1 MIKNVYT
8 IRLLFCA
15 LMSMT
20 LIFSC
25 QNKTAEE
32 KAISDAEK
40 RTADSLAQIKAAE
53 EEVRKQPVKA
63 ADINLTKDLE
73 YDKHTLEDS
82 YAYEDTTRV
91 FQWDK
96 IKERLADVENF
107 QRMPHQYGVLQNHRN
122 KNKEAPLVKNWKRN
136 AYKRVADSL
145 GTERWQGVPL
155 YAAGQH
161 DAPELYGRDGYLVI
175 ITKNDTTADMM
186 EVEGISLPG
195 KFDVPD
201 RYVKVLGDTVVF
213 DRVAIVDVTNQNIA
227 TFQKTDKGAWK
238 VLSMNP
244 ATSGMHK
251 PPFSTETPLGVYV
264 VQEKKKKMMFLKDG
278 TSSIQGYAPFATRFS
293 NGGYIHGVPV
303 NNPNGKIVEYS
314 WSLGTVPRSHMC
326 VRNASSH
333 AEFVYNLTKTLSSLI
348 IVIE

>member
-1 MIKNVYT
+1 MVKKLYKIQAIFCT
-8 IRLLFCA
+8 LLSI
-15 LMSMT
+15 SM
-20 LIFSC
+20 LFSC
-25 QNKTAEE
+25 QQKTAEE
-32 KAISDAEK
+32 KAVSDAEK
-40 RTADSLAQIKAAE
+40 RTADSLAQVKAAE
-53 EEVRKQPVKA
+53 EEVRKQPLTA

-73 YDKHTLEDS
+73 YDKHTLEDT
-82 YAYEDTTRV
+82 YPYEDTVRV

-107 QRMPHQYGVLQNHRN
+107 QRMPHQYAVLQNHRN

-155 YAAGQH
+155 YATGEH
-161 DAPELYGRDGYLVI
+161 DAPVIYGRDGHLVI
-175 ITKNDTTADMM
+175 VTSNDTTDMM
-186 EVEGISLPG
+186 EIEGISLPG
-195 KFDVPD
+195 KFDVPK
-201 RYVKVLGDTVVF
+201 RYVKTLGDTVVF
-213 DRVAIVDVTNQNIA
+213 DRVVVVDVTNQNVS

-264 VQEKKKKMMFLKDG
+264 VQEKKEKMMFLKDG
-278 TSSIQGYAPFATRFS
+278 TSSIQGFAPYATRFC

-303 NNPNGKIVEYS
+303 NNPKGKIVEYS

-333 AEFVYNLTKTLSSLI
+333 AKFVYDWTKTLSSLI

>member
-1 MIKNVYT
+1 MIKNLYILRV
-8 IRLLFCA
+8 IFCA
-15 LMSMT
+15 LFAFILTS
-20 LIFSC
+20 SC
-25 QNKTAEE
+25 QQNTSDKKTV
-32 KAISDAEK
+32 SDTEK
-40 RTADSLAQIKAAE
+40 RTADSLAKVKAAE
-53 EEVRKQPVKA
+53 EEVRKKPLTA
-63 ADINLTKDLE
+63 SDINLTKDLE
-73 YDKHTLEDS
+73 YDKHTLEDE
-82 YAYEDTTRV
+82 YPYKDTTRI

-96 IKERLADVENF
+96 IKERLAEVENF
-107 QRMPHQYGVLQNHRN
+107 QRMPHRYGVLQNHRN

-145 GTERWQGVPL
+145 GTERWQGIPL
-155 YAAGQH
+155 YATGQH

-175 ITKNDTTADMM
+175 LTAHDTTTAMM

-201 RYVKVLGDTVVF
+201 RYVKTLEDTVIF
-213 DRVAIVDVTNQNIA
+213 DRVVIVDVTNQNI
-227 TFQKTDKGAWK
+227 TTCQKTDKGAWK
-238 VLSMNP
+238 ILSMNP
-244 ATSGMHK
+244 ATSGVHK

-264 VQEKKKKMMFLKDG
+264 VQQKKKKMMFLKDG
-278 TSSIQGYAPFATRFS
+278 TSSIQGFAPYATRFS

-333 AEFVYNLTKTLSSLI
+333 AEFVYNWTKTLSSLI